1 MHFKKIP
8 ESASRGE
15 RNQGRRRRLCTCL
28 RVRVFARV
36 ARSRGARACPRAGV
50 AGRSGPRPRL
60 RVGPGGEGA
69 PARVCPGAREPRS
82 REPGAESHP
91 SSGAL
96 QRRAG
101 RSWAPR
107 GAGERASP
115 ESRRSPLRRCRLLLR
130 PAAERQLAG
139 GSAVRLALPG
149 PRREGE
155 PQRETAAAAG
165 EERRAE
171 RARGERPCPAPGALS
186 AFLARLARSLL
197 LPLPPRALPPPSIW
211 GWMTEA
217 FQTWAEPAR
226 ASELRGCSDLSISH
240 LEATLCA
247 LPSGSPPSL

>member
-1 MHFKKIP
+1 MYVF
-8 ESASRGE
+8 A
-15 RNQGRRRRLCTCL
+15 CTC
-28 RVRVFARV
+28 F
-36 ARSRGARACPRAGV
+36 RAGGSVPGCPRVSARGSGG
-50 AGRSGPRPRL
+50 ALGSPPTASGRARGRGSPRTRVPGSPRAQ
-60 RVGPGGEGA
+60 E
-69 PARVCPGAREPRS
+69 PGARR
-82 REPGAESHP
+82 REPPELGSP
-91 SSGAL
+91 SAA
-96 QRRAG
+96 AG

-197 LPLPPRALPPPSIW
+197 LPLPPRALPPPSIR